1 MTTLEIEENNS
12 NPSLSE
18 NISTDEDINKNSK
31 NNYIPINKSISE
43 DDIPSQNSLSISPK
57 NKTKKIDIKNDR
69 YPYCIVWTPIP
80 LITYLIPSIGHTGIC
95 TSSGIIHDF
104 AGSYSISI
112 DNFSFG
118 NVTKYI
124 QLNLTKEEQK
134 VWDDAIIKA
143 DEIYSNEEHNLC
155 LNNCHSHV
163 AYALNLINYK
173 GYNKYTM
180 VHIWWMLILKGKYT
194 GFLGFF
200 KSYIGFIIICLFV
213 YLFRKLAN

>member
-31 NNYIPINKSISE
+31 NNYIPINKIS
-43 DDIPSQNSLSISPK
+43 DDIPSQNSISISSK

-104 AGSYSISI
+104 AGSYTISI

-124 QLNLTKEEQK
+124 QLNLTKNEQK
-134 VWDDAIIKA
+134 VWDNAIKKG

-163 AYALNLINYK
+163 AYVLNLIKYK
-173 GYNKYTM
+173 GKNNYTM

>member
-155 LNNCHSHV
+155 LNNCHNHV

-200 KSYIGFIIICLFV
+200 KSYIGFIIICLFA
-213 YLFRKLAN
+213 YLFRKLTN

>member
-104 AGSYSISI
+104 AGSYTISI
-112 DNFSFG
+112 DDFSFG

-155 LNNCHSHV
+155 LNNCHNHV

-200 KSYIGFIIICLFV
+200 KSYIGFIIICLFA
-213 YLFRKLAN
+213 YLLIKLRN

>member
-18 NISTDEDINKNSK
+18 NISTDEDINKNPK

-43 DDIPSQNSLSISPK
+43 DDIPSQNSISISSK

-163 AYALNLINYK
+163 AYALNLIKYK

-200 KSYIGFIIICLFV
+200 KSYIGFIIICLFA
-213 YLFRKLAN
+213 YLFRKLTN

>member
-43 DDIPSQNSLSISPK
+43 DDISSQNSLSISPK

-155 LNNCHSHV
+155 FNNCHSHV

>member
-43 DDIPSQNSLSISPK
+43 DDIPSQNSLPISPK

-163 AYALNLINYK
+163 AYALNLIKYK

-200 KSYIGFIIICLFV
+200 KSYIGFIIICLFA
-213 YLFRKLAN
+213 YLFRKLTN

>member
-43 DDIPSQNSLSISPK
+43 DDIPSQNSHSISPK

-163 AYALNLINYK
+163 AYALNLIKYK

-194 GFLGFF
+194 GFFGFF